1 MSYKIISKFIKDI
14 SFEIPNTQTF
24 IMIEKEIL
32 NYNLNCDIKSKPYK
46 ENIIEVNTILKL
58 SPNQNVKHKMLTE
71 INLASLVSIEK
82 NFEDKK
88 ELEKIILIKIPTEV
102 YPTLYE
108 TFIYLFKQAGIKD
121 ISFEIPS
128 AQAFVMLEK
137 EILNY
142 NLKFDIKSKPFKE
155 NIIEV
160 NTVLRLSPNQDVK
173 HKILTEI
180 NLATLVS
187 LEKSF
192 KDKNEL
198 EKIILVKIPTE
209 IYPTLYETFI
219 YLFKQA
225 GIKDIKIEKDVNFE
239 RHITELAKIRDE
251 ARVKGAWSAATNAEV
266 ARGKAA
272 GLYVDQKLILS
283 GNLDQLSEKEL
294 ESRMKQILDDHK
306 VLIDGVAIDVTSQ
319 ENNLNKSQPT

>member
-1 MSYKIISKFIKDI
+1 MSYKIISKF
-14 SFEIPNTQTF
+14 
-24 IMIEKEIL
+24 
-32 NYNLNCDIKSKPYK
+32 
-46 ENIIEVNTILKL
+46 
-58 SPNQNVKHKMLTE
+58 
-71 INLASLVSIEK
+71 
-82 NFEDKK
+82 
-88 ELEKIILIKIPTEV
+88 
-102 YPTLYE
+102 
-108 TFIYLFKQAGIKD
+108 IKD

-155 NIIEV
+155 NIVEV

-209 IYPTLYETFI
+209 IYPTLYEIFI

-239 RHITELAKIRDE
+239 KMY
-251 ARVKGAWSAATNAEV
+251 N
-266 ARGKAA
+266 
-272 GLYVDQKLILS
+272 
-283 GNLDQLSEKEL
+283 EK
-294 ESRMKQILDDHK
+294 KK
-306 VLIDGVAIDVTSQ
+306 
-319 ENNLNKSQPT
+319 N